1 MYYNKIY
8 NEDCI
13 KGMEKIP
20 DESID
25 LTITSPPYN
34 LGIKYEGYDDN
45 LSKEEFSEFIQL
57 LCNQLYRITKVGR
70 RVCINVPFITK
81 DGITNARISADQLV
95 QNCLDKA
102 GFIFRE
108 KIIWNKKGV
117 SKRTAW
123 GSYQLPSC
131 PWIVYPTELI
141 LVYYKKTDRIQVERE
156 KATLSKKDFKD
167 CTYNIWWVELEG
179 EKSKDHPASFPD
191 EIPRRLINFYS
202 YKGDLILDPFL
213 GVGTTCIVA
222 KMLEREYVGFEQSS
236 IYYDIALEKLK

>member
-1 MYYNKIY
+1 MHYNQIY

-13 KGMEKIP
+13 NGMKKIP
-20 DESID
+20 DDSID

-34 LGIKYEGYDDN
+34 LGIEYDGYNDN
-45 LSKEEFSEFIQL
+45 LSKEKYEKFIQS
-57 LCNQLYRITKVGR
+57 LCDQLYRITNVGR
-70 RVCINVPFITK
+70 RVCINVPFIMK
-81 DGITNARISADQLV
+81 DGITNTKISADQLF

-117 SKRTAW
+117 AKRNAW

-141 LVYYKKTDRIQVERE
+141 LVYYKKIDRIKVERE
-156 KATLSKKDFKD
+156 KATLSKQDFKE

-179 EKSKDHPASFPD
+179 DKRKDHPASFPD

-202 YKGDLILDPFL
+202 YKGDLIFDPFL

-222 KMLEREYVGFEQSS
+222 KMLDRKYIGFEQSS
-236 IYYDIALEKLK
+236 LYYDIAVERLK